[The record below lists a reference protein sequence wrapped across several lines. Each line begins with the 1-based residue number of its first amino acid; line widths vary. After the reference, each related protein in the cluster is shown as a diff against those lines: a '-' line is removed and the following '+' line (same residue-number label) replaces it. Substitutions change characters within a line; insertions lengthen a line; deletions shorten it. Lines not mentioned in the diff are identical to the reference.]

1 MGTSNIFGGWWSN
14 RVGQNR
20 ETDEKHYEECAE
32 EDFCWLRQN
41 LAEIVRE
48 AGNLKVRGIVV
59 SIFEMDQNMRVTRET
74 GEVS

>member
-1 MGTSNIFGGWWSN
+1 MGISNSFGGWWSN
-14 RVGQNR
+14 RVGKNS
-20 ETDEKHYEECAE
+20 ETNEKHHEECAE
-32 EDFCWLRQN
+32 EYFTWLRQN
-41 LAEIVRE
+41 LTEIVRE